1 MLILGPPPKSLSE
14 RVEIMSSKKFARLI
28 TSIQQYDRVAVAYS
42 GGVDSTLLLYAAKTA
57 LGPGKVVAFTIL
69 SSLSPSYAVEKWR
82 SVFLEHFSGE
92 VEHKEINTD
101 PLAWQEF
108 VENGSKR
115 CYFCKKHMYS
125 LLKDSMK
132 GEDCY
137 ILFDGT
143 NTDDMKEDRP
153 GLKAIREL
161 DIKTPLFDVDLSKDE
176 IRKIAKEI
184 GLSNYDLPSNSC
196 LATRIPTTRIIDKK
210 ILKRINRAETF
221 LLEIG
226 FSGCRVRPIGSYAII
241 EVQAADVDKISQL
254 LIRNKITSYFNS
266 LSFYDVALSFTQR

>member
-57 LGPGKVVAFTIL
+57 LGPGKVVAFTML
-69 SSLSPSYAVEKWR
+69 SSLSPSYAVEKLR
-82 SVFLEHFSGE
+82 SVFLEHFLGE

-101 PLAWQEF
+101 PLAWKEI
-108 VENGSKR
+108 VANGSKR
-115 CYFCKKHMYS
+115 CYFCKKNMYS

-132 GEDCY
+132 GEDYY

-143 NTDDMKEDRP
+143 NTDDIKEDRP
-153 GLKAIREL
+153 GLKAIRERG
-161 DIKTPLFDVDLSKDE
+161 IKTPLLDVDLNKAE

-184 GLSNYDLPSNSC
+184 GLSNHDLPSNSC
-196 LATRIPTTRIIDKK
+196 LATRVPTTRKIDKE
-210 ILKRINRAETF
+210 ILKRINSAETY
-221 LLEIG
+221 LLEMG

-241 EVQAADVDKISQL
+241 EIQAADFDKIFHPA
-254 LIRNKITSYFNS
+254 RMNKITSYFHS
-266 LSFYDVALSFTQR
+266 LSFDDVALSFTQR